1 MNLHADAA
9 QRLVIY
15 KGLQARNRIV
25 AILRIGIPALGL
37 IALLALLGQIY
48 ISSLTS
54 RFGIGHIE
62 VTRES
67 VSVDTPRYTG
77 TLDDGTTYTV
87 TATEARAPTT
97 ATNRIA
103 LSRATLETR
112 RLDGETSNVE
122 AENATLDTAL
132 QVVEIVDEADIF
144 NSAGTTG
151 TIVNSVFDYA
161 AQFLRG
167 EGPVTIDHAD
177 GTKIIAE
184 GVTYDAENLVWTFT
198 RATVTL
204 PDTPGAATAGTDS
217 TEMQSP

>member
-9 QRLVIY
+9 QRLAIY
-15 KGLQARNRIV
+15 KGLMARNRII
-25 AILRIGIPALGL
+25 AILRVGVPALGA
-37 IALLALLGQIY
+37 IALVALVGQIY

-54 RFGIGHIE
+54 RFGIGSIE
-62 VTRES
+62 VTREN
-67 VSVDTPRYTG
+67 VTVDAPQYTG

-87 TATEARAPTT
+87 SATEAQAPTS

-103 LSRATLETR
+103 LSRATLQTR

-122 AENATLDTAL
+122 AENAILDTAL
-132 QVVEIVDEADIF
+132 QVVEIIDEAIIS

-151 TIVNSVFDYA
+151 TIINSVFNYA

-167 EGPVTIDHAD
+167 EGPVTINHAD
-177 GTKIIAE
+177 GTTIVADGI
-184 GVTYDAENLVWTFT
+184 TYDAENLVWTFT

-204 PDTPGAATAGTDS
+204 PDTPGANPVGTNA
-217 TEMQSP
+217 TEMQTP